1 MKTWYAVHSTLH
13 TLKTTLRWYLLLT
26 TLQVSSE
33 EIRQFIRTLE
43 FTSGAAEMLRV
54 LKEDMA
60 ADVIIISDSNTLFI
74 DELLDASGL
83 AKYIDKVHMTSF

>member
-1 MKTWYAVHSTLH
+1 MKTWYAVHS

-43 FTSGAAEMLRV
+43 FTSGAAEMLRA
-54 LKEDMA
+54 LKEDMD

-83 AKYIDKVHMTSF
+83 AKYIDKVQSSDKFSV

>member
-1 MKTWYAVHSTLH
+1 M
-13 TLKTTLRWYLLLT
+13 
-26 TLQVSSE
+26 SSE

-43 FTSGAAEMLRV
+43 FTSGAAEMLRA
-54 LKEDMA
+54 LKEDMD

-83 AKYIDKVHMTSF
+83 AKYIDKVHMTSLKFRLCTR